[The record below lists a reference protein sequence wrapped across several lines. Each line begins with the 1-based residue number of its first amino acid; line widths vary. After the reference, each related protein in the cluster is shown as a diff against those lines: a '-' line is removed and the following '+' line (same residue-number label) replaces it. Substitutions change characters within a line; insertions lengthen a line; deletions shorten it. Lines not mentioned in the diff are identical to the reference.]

1 MAGGLGAPAPRPFH
15 THALATLFV
24 VPLRDLGL
32 VADTAVALTV
42 TMFALVL
49 LMVAAAAFR
58 TFSDL
63 MYRRNRPLVFAL
75 TTESATTPRK
85 STTSPLLQA
94 ILLLIALGIIAAV
107 IGGQSSPS

>member
-1 MAGGLGAPAPRPFH
+1 MKPVTDPIQPAQAAD
-15 THALATLFV
+15 ALA
-24 VPLRDLGL
+24 
-32 VADTAVALTV
+32 AATAATDGALSRRH
-42 TMFALVL
+42 